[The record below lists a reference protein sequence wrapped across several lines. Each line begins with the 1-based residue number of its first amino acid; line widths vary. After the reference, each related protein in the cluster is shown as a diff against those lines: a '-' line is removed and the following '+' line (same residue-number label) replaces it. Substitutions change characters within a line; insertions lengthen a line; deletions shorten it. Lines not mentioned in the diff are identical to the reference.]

1 MRARIMALLVAFAC
15 LTARATPSANPLAR
29 SMTSIEKRLGEIDGL
44 SHHHAT
50 GIVQDKDG
58 VIWVGTWNGL
68 SRFDGYGFTTFKP
81 QPGDGSPMGV
91 NRIKDLRI
99 RGYEIYCNVE
109 YHCFIFDI
117 RDGKFRDSHLSWQQ
131 VMRQKSFSPDGPK
144 RLRGKDGISWV
155 VDSMGVLMTYQRPY
169 YVERL
174 LSQPGCQVRTLF
186 RDRQGRIWV
195 CSRDDRTIRLYD
207 SSMHLLGFLQSDGK
221 LSPRK
226 AGFLSSVYALFQDH
240 SGIIWMGCK
249 PGGLYRLTPSVSG
262 GFHVEAVH
270 HDASGQ
276 RMGNEVYGICQDSW
290 GRMWI
295 ATMDEGL
302 FCIPNT
308 QGSSHFVRA
317 QLGKEARPDKYR
329 SVRTLFIT
337 HNNQLMVGTTQG
349 LFVTQLTK
357 ANPSIFHFL
366 LHEREGNRYGSLSNS
381 AIMSIMED
389 GQHRLYVC
397 TEGGGVNQVANVG
410 KLLSPN
416 LEFLH
421 FDKREMPDDFI
432 ASAFEYRRF
441 SWFVGTTDLTGLD
454 AQRNE
459 FLYFD
464 HDTWQSD
471 LLFSD
476 AHPLSLGHG
485 KWLLGLMDGLAVI
498 DMDALLTCGKV
509 PHIVL
514 TSVLIE
520 DSELR
525 EAVTASDTIRMGET
539 QRNVR
544 ITFAA
549 LDYRNS
555 KSINYRFQLD
565 GGGWNNL
572 ENTNSVTL
580 LNLSPGEH
588 HLLLESKM
596 STGNWAGNVREIT
609 ICVKPTIWQTTM
621 AKVMY
626 AVFVFL
632 LLLVVYWVVS
642 SMRRSKREQKKLLD
656 SYLNLLEKYDSAKHV
671 AKTESAPKDKSAEL
685 SQEDQ
690 MFMHCIIEFVEQH
703 IDDSDLS
710 VNELA
715 SMLGI
720 SKSGLNRKLKNLVG
734 VTPKEFVTKARMN
747 RAVILLETTQLP
759 VKEIAYGCG
768 FSDQNYFGKCF
779 RSSFGVSPS
788 EYRQN
793 HGV

>member
-1 MRARIMALLVAFAC
+1 MI
-15 LTARATPSANPLAR
+15 ATKLR
-29 SMTSIEKRLGEIDGL
+29 KYFEK
-44 SHHHAT
+44 T
-50 GIVQDKDG
+50 KDK
-58 VIWVGTWNGL
+58 
-68 SRFDGYGFTTFKP
+68 
-81 QPGDGSPMGV
+81 
-91 NRIKDLRI
+91 
-99 RGYEIYCNVE
+99 
-109 YHCFIFDI
+109 
-117 RDGKFRDSHLSWQQ
+117 
-131 VMRQKSFSPDGPK
+131 
-144 RLRGKDGISWV
+144 
-155 VDSMGVLMTYQRPY
+155 VL
-169 YVERL
+169 
-174 LSQPGCQVRTLF
+174 
-186 RDRQGRIWV
+186 
-195 CSRDDRTIRLYD
+195 TIRNIRR
-207 SSMHLLGFLQSDGK
+207 HF
-221 LSPRK
+221 
-226 AGFLSSVYALFQDH
+226 
-240 SGIIWMGCK
+240 GC
-249 PGGLYRLTPSVSG
+249 Y
-262 GFHVEAVH
+262 E
-270 HDASGQ
+270 
-276 RMGNEVYGICQDSW
+276 
-290 GRMWI
+290 
-295 ATMDEGL
+295 
-302 FCIPNT
+302 
-308 QGSSHFVRA
+308 
-317 QLGKEARPDKYR
+317 
-329 SVRTLFIT
+329 
-337 HNNQLMVGTTQG
+337 
-349 LFVTQLTK
+349 
-357 ANPSIFHFL
+357 
-366 LHEREGNRYGSLSNS
+366 
-381 AIMSIMED
+381 
-389 GQHRLYVC
+389 
-397 TEGGGVNQVANVG
+397 
-410 KLLSPN
+410 
-416 LEFLH
+416 
-421 FDKREMPDDFI
+421 
-432 ASAFEYRRF
+432 
-441 SWFVGTTDLTGLD
+441 
-454 AQRNE
+454 
-459 FLYFD
+459 
-464 HDTWQSD
+464 
-471 LLFSD
+471 FSD
-476 AHPLSLGHG
+476 NLPLFLGHG

-525 EAVTASDTIRMGET
+525 EAVTASDTIRMDET

-626 AVFVFL
+626 AVIAFL

-656 SYLNLLEKYDSAKHV
+656 SYLDLLEKYDSAKHV
-671 AKTESAPKDKSAEL
+671 AKTEPAPKDKPAEL

-747 RAVILLETTQLP
+747 RAVMLLETTQLP